1 MTKKELAGLYLQV
14 KGVFSTKADAER
26 KLDAILDTM
35 EETLVAGE
43 TINFIGWGKLE
54 VVQRAPR
61 MGRNPKTR
69 EEVQIEARKSI
80 RFKAGKNLLEKLK

>member
-1 MTKKELAGLYLQV
+1 MTKKELASQLQA
-14 KGVFSTKADAER
+14 KGIFETKADAER
-26 KLDAILDTM
+26 KLDAILDAM

-54 VVQRAPR
+54 VVERAPR
-61 MGRNPKTR
+61 MGRNPKTG

>member
-1 MTKKELAGLYLQV
+1 MTKKELASLLQV
-14 KGVFSTKADAER
+14 KGVFTTKADAER
-26 KLDAILDTM
+26 KLDAILDAM

-54 VVQRAPR
+54 VVERAPR
-61 MGRNPKTR
+61 MGRNPKTG

>member
-1 MTKKELAGLYLQV
+1 MTKKELASLLQV
-14 KGVFSTKADAER
+14 KGVFTTKADAER
-26 KLDAILDTM
+26 KLDAILDAM

-43 TINFIGWGKLE
+43 TINFTGWGKLE
-54 VVQRAPR
+54 VVERAPR
-61 MGRNPKTR
+61 MGRNPKTG

>member
-1 MTKKELAGLYLQV
+1 MTKKELASLLQV

-26 KLDAILDTM
+26 KLDAILDAM

-61 MGRNPKTR
+61 MGRNPKTG

>member
-1 MTKKELAGLYLQV
+1 MTKKELASLLQV
-14 KGVFSTKADAER
+14 KGVFTTKADAER
-26 KLDAILDTM
+26 KLDAILDAM

-61 MGRNPKTR
+61 MGRNPKTG

>member
-1 MTKKELAGLYLQV
+1 MTKKELASQLQA
-14 KGVFSTKADAER
+14 KGIFDTKADAER
-26 KLDAILDTM
+26 KLDAILDAM

-54 VVQRAPR
+54 VVERAPR
-61 MGRNPKTR
+61 MGRNPKTG

>member
-1 MTKKELAGLYLQV
+1 MTKKELASLLQV

-61 MGRNPKTR
+61 MGRNPKTG